1 MSEFQENAQVRVLF
15 VDDEENILKSLSRL
29 FMDEE
34 FEVITASSA
43 KEGLQLLMVMENV
56 GVVVSDQRMP
66 DVTGVQFL
74 EQVRE
79 TVPDALRIMLTG
91 YADLSATVDAINRGG
106 ACRYITK
113 PWNDGELVQ
122 IIRDTVN
129 RYLLVQENR
138 HLTETVNRQ
147 NEELKE
153 WNTNLKQRVLEQT
166 TEIRKKHESLQQVNE
181 QLQASFKGTVTAFS
195 RLIELGGKKQH
206 AEKVAS
212 LAQNMAQALGLP
224 ADEVETIHNAALLH
238 DIGELGI
245 SDVILKKD
253 PIEMTEEERKV
264 YMLHSVRGQTAIDS
278 IDGLREAGVFIR
290 HHHEH
295 FDGSGFPDGLAG
307 EAIPLGARI
316 IAMADFL
323 DRTMQQLH
331 GATAIDFGMRS
342 VAAELGKRLDPAL
355 YESLRKFAKYV
366 YYVREQ
372 GLRTLREAE
381 LSPIE
386 LTVGQVLSRDMY
398 SGTGLLLLNRGVRL
412 DAIRID
418 AIRRYYRL
426 DPPPHGVFVEM

>member
-1 MSEFQENAQVRVLF
+1 MSEFLDDVPVRVLF

-43 KEGLQLLMVMENV
+43 HEGLRILAGMEGV
-56 GVVVSDQRMP
+56 GVIVSDQRMP

-74 EQVRE
+74 EQARE
-79 TVPDALRIMLTG
+79 MAPGALRIMLTG

-113 PWNDGELVQ
+113 PWNDEELIQ

-129 RYLLVQENR
+129 RYLLEQENR
-138 HLTETVNRQ
+138 RLTEIVNRQ

-153 WNTNLKQRVLEQT
+153 WNANLKQRVLEQT
-166 TEIRKKHESLQQVNE
+166 SEIRRKHENLQLLNE
-181 QLQASFKGTVTAFS
+181 RLRTNFKETVTAFS

-206 AEKVAS
+206 AETVAS
-212 LAQNMAQALGLP
+212 LAQNMAQTLGLS
-224 ADEVETIHNAALLH
+224 AEEVETVHNAALLH

-245 SDVILKKD
+245 PDALLKKD
-253 PIEMTEEERKV
+253 LIEMTEEELKE
-264 YMLHSVRGQTAIDS
+264 YMLHAVRGQTAIDA
-278 IDGLREAGVFIR
+278 IEDLRAAGVLIR

-295 FDGSGFPDGLAG
+295 FDGSGYPDGLKG
-307 EAIPLGARI
+307 EAIPVGARI

-323 DRTMQQLH
+323 DRVMQKLH
-331 GATAIDFGMRS
+331 GTTAIDFGMRS
-342 VAAELGKRLDPAL
+342 VSAELGKRLDPAL
-355 YESLRKFAKYV
+355 YEPLRKFAKYV
-366 YYVREQ
+366 YYVREP
-372 GLRTLREAE
+372 GVKTLNETE
-381 LSPIE
+381 LGPSE
-386 LTVGQVLSRDMY
+386 LYPGQVLSRDMY

-412 DAIRID
+412 DVAKID

-426 DPPPHGVFVEM
+426 DPPLHGVFVEI